1 MPHRLPELPYAYD
14 ALEPYID
21 SQTMKI
27 HHGKHHQAYVTNLNK
42 ALEDYPD
49 LQEKTALELIID
61 LDDIPKEIRTAVRN
75 HGGGHVNHTLFW
87 TVMGPRAGGAPGGD
101 LAAAINESFGSFDD
115 FKDAFS
121 KAAGGVFGSGW
132 AWLCAGDGGKLL
144 VTTTAN
150 QDNPLSSGA
159 GIPILG
165 IDVWEHAYYL
175 NYQNRRPEYIAE
187 WWNVV
192 DWDAVGGNL
201 ALVQLR
207 EGVSEFTSWAKDKW
221 DELQDK
227 LDKLFD

>member
-1 MPHRLPELPYAYD
+1 MAHRLPDLPYPYD

-21 SQTMKI
+21 SKTMMI

-42 ALEDYPD
+42 ALENYPD
-49 LQEKTALELIID
+49 LQDKTALELILD
-61 LDDIPKEIRTAVRN
+61 LDAIPQEIRGAVRN

-87 TVMGPRAGGAPGGD
+87 TVMGPRSGGAPDGA
-101 LAAAINESFGSFDD
+101 LAEAIDESFGSFDE
-115 FKDAFS
+115 FKAQFA

-132 AWLCAGDGGKLL
+132 AWLCVGEDGLF
-144 VTTTAN
+144 VTTTPN
-150 QDNPLSSGA
+150 QDNPVSTGA

-165 IDVWEHAYYL
+165 LDVWEHAYYL

-192 DWDAVGGNL
+192 DWDAVAGSL
-201 ALVQLR
+201 ALVRLR
-207 EGVSEFTSWAKDKW
+207 EGVSEMTGWARDKW
-221 DELQDK
+221 NELSEK

>member
-1 MPHRLPELPYAYD
+1 MPFRLPDLPYAYD

-21 SQTMKI
+21 AQTMQI

-42 ALEDYPD
+42 ALENYPD
-49 LQEKTALELIID
+49 LQDKTALELILD
-61 LDDIPKEIRTAVRN
+61 LDDIPADIRTAMRN

-87 TVMGPRAGGAPGGD
+87 TVMGPRAGGSPDGA
-101 LAAAINESFGSFDD
+101 LADAIDESFGSFPA
-115 FKDAFS
+115 FKEEFS

-132 AWLCAGDGGKLL
+132 AWLCVGDDGLM
-144 VTTTAN
+144 VTTTPN
-150 QDNPLSSGA
+150 QDNPVSTGA

-192 DWDAVGGNL
+192 DWDAVAGNL
-201 ALVQLR
+201 ALIRLQ
-207 EGVSEFTSWAKDKW
+207 EGVSEMTSWAKEKW
-221 DELQDK
+221 NELQDK
-227 LDKLFD
+227 LGGLFD

>member
-1 MPHRLPELPYAYD
+1 MAHRLPDLPYPYD

-21 SQTMKI
+21 SKTMMI

-42 ALEDYPD
+42 ALENYPD
-49 LQEKTALELIID
+49 LQDKTALELILD
-61 LDDIPKEIRTAVRN
+61 LDAIPQEIRGAVRN

-87 TVMGPRAGGAPGGD
+87 TVMGPRSGGAPDG
-101 LAAAINESFGSFDD
+101 AIAEAIDESFGSFDE
-115 FKDAFS
+115 FKAQFA

-132 AWLCAGDGGKLL
+132 AWLCVGEDGLFI
-144 VTTTAN
+144 TTTPN
-150 QDNPLSSGA
+150 QDNPVSTGA

-165 IDVWEHAYYL
+165 LDVWEHAYYL

-192 DWDAVGGNL
+192 DWDAVAGSL
-201 ALVQLR
+201 ALVRLR
-207 EGVSEFTSWAKDKW
+207 EGVSEMTGWAKDKW
-221 DELQDK
+221 NELSEK

>member
-1 MPHRLPELPYAYD
+1 MAHRLPDLPYAYD

-21 SQTMKI
+21 SKTMMI

-42 ALEDYPD
+42 ALENYPD
-49 LQEKTALELIID
+49 LQDKTALDLILD
-61 LDDIPKEIRTAVRN
+61 LDAIPEEIRGAVRN

-87 TVMGPRAGGAPGGD
+87 TVMAPRSGGAPDGA
-101 LAAAINESFGSFDD
+101 LAEAIDESFGSFDE
-115 FKDAFS
+115 FKAQFA

-132 AWLCAGDGGKLL
+132 AWLCVGEDGLF
-144 VTTTAN
+144 VTSTPN
-150 QDNPLSSGA
+150 QDNPVSTGV

-165 IDVWEHAYYL
+165 LDVWEHAYYL

-192 DWDAVGGNL
+192 DWDAVAGNL
-201 ALVQLR
+201 ALVHLR
-207 EGVSEFTSWAKDKW
+207 EGVSEMTGWAKDKW
-221 DELQDK
+221 NELSEK

>member
-1 MPHRLPELPYAYD
+1 MAHRLPDLPYPYD

-21 SQTMKI
+21 SKTMMI

-42 ALEDYPD
+42 ALENYPD
-49 LQEKTALELIID
+49 LQDKTALELILD
-61 LDDIPKEIRTAVRN
+61 LDAIPQEIRGAVRN

-87 TVMGPRAGGAPGGD
+87 TVMGPRSGGAPDGA
-101 LAAAINESFGSFDD
+101 LAEAIDESFGSFDE
-115 FKDAFS
+115 FKPQFA

-132 AWLCAGDGGKLL
+132 AWLCVGEDGLF
-144 VTTTAN
+144 VTTTPN
-150 QDNPLSSGA
+150 QDNPVSTGA

-165 IDVWEHAYYL
+165 LDVWEHAYYL

-192 DWDAVGGNL
+192 DWDAVAGSL
-201 ALVQLR
+201 ALVRLR
-207 EGVSEFTSWAKDKW
+207 EGVSEMTGWARDKW
-221 DELQDK
+221 NELSEK